1 MVLGDVDTHTSVD
14 TNTHD
19 ATASDVVPTEFDEEA
34 FEKLRQS
41 KIDGKMM
48 YTTYEQFATDPKV
61 QKKYT
66 FSPEREQKLYA
77 FFAEGKTEGEI
88 LDEII

>member
-1 MVLGDVDTHTSVD
+1 
-14 TNTHD
+14 
-19 ATASDVVPTEFDEEA
+19 
-34 FEKLRQS
+34 
-41 KIDGKMM
+41 MM